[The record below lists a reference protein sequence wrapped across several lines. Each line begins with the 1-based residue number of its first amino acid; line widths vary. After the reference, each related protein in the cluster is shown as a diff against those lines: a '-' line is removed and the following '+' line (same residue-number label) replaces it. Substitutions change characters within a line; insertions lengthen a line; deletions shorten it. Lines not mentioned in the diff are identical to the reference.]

1 MSAITADNVC
11 SELLFH
17 AWYLDDGIVAGPCL
31 VVEKGFS
38 IIQELDT
45 PLGLFVNPTKCE
57 LFCLAVLNHF
67 PIEMKSL
74 ILKSLVSQ

>member
-1 MSAITADNVC
+1 MSAITADNVY
-11 SELLFH
+11 SELLFY

-38 IIQELDT
+38 IIQELGA

-57 LFCLAVLNHF
+57 LFGLADLNSF
-67 PIEMKSL
+67 L
-74 ILKSLVSQ
+74 N